1 MDYYGN
7 NDWWDYIEHGW
18 FGSSQEGS
26 AKGNHKYYMRVSAGT
41 KNGKNVY
48 RYFYSKA
55 DYEAYIRSGK
65 KKLTGAYRLE
75 HRPNGRTAHVAT
87 EQYVDTDGQTKL
99 RKKYISAEE
108 ADKLRDNKYRRERTS
123 KETPKEKKKH
133 MKQAKKRYNK
143 KMSATRRKIAVKK
156 GMQAVARLM
165 GKQMD
170 FNKKPSDKT
179 EKKAYRKTGW
189 HKSLIPGAYSR
200 KLPTRR

>member
-18 FGSSQEGS
+18 FGSSQKDS

-41 KNGKNVY
+41 KNGKNIY

-75 HRPNGRTAHVAT
+75 HHPNGRTAHVAT
-87 EQYVDTDGQTKL
+87 EQYDDMDGQTKL

-108 ADKLRDNKYRRERTS
+108 ADKLLDDKYRRERAL
-123 KETPKEKKKH
+123 KETPKEKKKR

-143 KMSATRRKIAVKK
+143 KMSATRRKIAVQK
-156 GMQAVARLM
+156 GMQTVARFM

-170 FNKKPSDKT
+170 FKKKPSDKT
-179 EKKAYRKTGW
+179 EKKAYREAGW
-189 HKSLIPGAYSR
+189 HKSLFVPGAYTR
-200 KLPTRR
+200 KAK